1 MDKLI
6 KERRLPE
13 NGVSDLVALVRK
25 DFERVSALT
34 LTTLALEGTISF
46 NPDIL
51 NYLY

>member
-25 DFERVSALT
+25 DFERVSVL
-34 LTTLALEGTISF
+34 LPIILALEGTISF
-46 NPDIL
+46 NSDIL
-51 NYLY
+51 N